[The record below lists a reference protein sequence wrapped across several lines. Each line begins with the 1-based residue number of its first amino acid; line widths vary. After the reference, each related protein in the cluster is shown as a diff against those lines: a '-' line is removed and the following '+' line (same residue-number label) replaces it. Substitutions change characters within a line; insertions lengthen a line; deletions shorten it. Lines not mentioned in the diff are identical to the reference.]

1 MLKSILL
8 MNIGAGGL
16 SEVIPSPMPIPENYP
31 SKRSAASTDSRQLR
45 ETEPVGSRDEV
56 GAVVKR
62 TFESARGSI
71 SGKRSAEAKPVA
83 KNDVAEETASEISA
97 NADRVLVERAKGG
110 DLDAFRS
117 LVEKYQARAHSI
129 AMGVISN
136 RDDAEDIVQDA
147 FLKAY
152 RNLASFRGQSSFY
165 TWFYRIVFNL
175 AIDLSRKRYR
185 RSESSL
191 GDDGTLDALNLHSS
205 EDSGNLLGS
214 VPTPDQ
220 VLNRNDIA
228 AGIRKA
234 IEGLSA
240 EHRAVIVLREIEG
253 LSYTEI
259 SEVVGCS
266 KGTVMSRL
274 HHARKRL
281 QRSLADFMPWKGEKR
296 AAAGTE
302 AIEEIED
309 DEDSLE
315 PSPR

>member
-1 MLKSILL
+1 
-8 MNIGAGGL
+8 MNVGAGGL
-16 SEVIPSPMPIPENYP
+16 RKVIPSPMPIPENYP
-31 SKRSAASTDSRQLR
+31 QQLR
-45 ETEPVGSRDEV
+45 DSDSKGSRDEV
-56 GAVVKR
+56 DAVVKR
-62 TFESARGSI
+62 KFQSASAPI
-71 SGKRSAEAKPVA
+71 LSSVAQKRSAGDPPE
-83 KNDVAEETASEISA
+83 VAEETASEISA
-97 NADRVLVERAKGG
+97 NADRLLVERARGG
-110 DLDAFRS
+110 DLEAFRS

-191 GDDGTLDALNLHSS
+191 GDDSTLDALNLHSS

-214 VPTPDQ
+214 VPTPEQ
-220 VLNRNDIA
+220 VLSRSGIA
-228 AGIRKA
+228 AAIRKA

-281 QRSLADFMPWKGEKR
+281 QRALADYTPLKNETRGEKR
-296 AAAGTE
+296 SATE
-302 AIEEIED
+302 SEDAEDEENQEQT
-309 DEDSLE
+309 
-315 PSPR
+315 RN